1 MNKSC
6 INLVFLALF
15 FMGVSNVTSQSK
27 YTDNQSINSL
37 LKKKR
42 NYNKK
47 NKTIYKIQLYNGTE
61 RRARNI
67 KQNFMMKFPGVPK
80 LEYEA
85 PEWKVQVGGY
95 TTKLEADRA
104 LNKIKE
110 KFSGAIVIPYSK

>member
-1 MNKSC
+1 MKKTYK
-6 INLVFLALF
+6 NLVLLAFFLLGF
-15 FMGVSNVTSQSK
+15 VNVNSQSN

-67 KQNFMMKFPGVPK
+67 KQNYMMKFPGVPK

-110 KFSGAIVIPYSK
+110 KFSGAIVIPYTK

>member
-1 MNKSC
+1 MKKSC
-6 INLVFLALF
+6 KNLVLLAFFLLGF
-15 FMGVSNVTSQSK
+15 VNVNSQSK

-42 NYNKK
+42 DYNRK

-95 TTKLEADRA
+95 NTKLEADRA
-104 LNKIKE
+104 LNQIKE